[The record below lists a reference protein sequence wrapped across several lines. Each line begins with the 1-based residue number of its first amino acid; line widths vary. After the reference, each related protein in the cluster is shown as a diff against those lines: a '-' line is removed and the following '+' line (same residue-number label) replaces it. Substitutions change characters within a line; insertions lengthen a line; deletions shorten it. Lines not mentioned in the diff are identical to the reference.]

1 MILILVQNPVLPEA
15 TLSKPGRF
23 FKKLLVLFT
32 DFLLV
37 AAQICIAANLCF
49 ALFSRNFRRLTCALT
64 THFSGSQ

>member
-1 MILILVQNPVLPEA
+1 MILILVQNPVLLEA
-15 TLSKPGRF
+15 TLSKLGRF
-23 FKKLLVLFT
+23 KQLLHFFA
-32 DFLLV
+32 DFLLI